1 MNTTL
6 GRNHGVQLIDDHVF
20 DFTDDGLEAWG
31 SNGNGQ
37 AFWSGDQN
45 MGWLTQHFLSVRLRG
60 ITGTQAN
67 TNLLSTVRKVVFGDF
82 IQWTDEV
89 SLDIVGQGL
98 NR

>member
-1 MNTTL
+1 
-6 GRNHGVQLIDDHVF
+6 
-20 DFTDDGLEAWG
+20 
-31 SNGNGQ
+31 
-37 AFWSGDQN
+37 